1 MGWTVEVLLQFVVGE
16 LLRFV
21 IENKKFFIDQSLEG
35 LLGTKAVNLCVPNQK
50 SQEFGYLLL

>member
-1 MGWTVEVLLQFVVGE
+1 MEALLQFVVGE